1 MTFKL
6 CAWLWMEKAVEVM
19 IVGTVGTKVYMVFVT
34 HILPVVF
41 PTRVNANIGG
51 PALDVTFRDTFRAI
65 PYSDSNASQHCY
77 GFHLDGVELD

>member
-51 PALDVTFRDTFRAI
+51 PALDVTLRGTHSGQ
-65 PYSDSNASQHCY
+65 YHSDSNASHHCY